1 MQFMKMSYKGFDFD
15 INPKDIKISMN
26 KGTTKYNTVYDE
38 QICKENGRS
47 CVVVLGKGYL
57 TGGDSAVRAFE
68 LVRVFNKKGS
78 DYLFLPN
85 SVPIKMLFTS
95 LDISYSSGKDRVEYS
110 FEFTQECNTKSEE
123 HSVGYTYA
131 LKNENL
137 FDIASRTGVQIESIV
152 KCNDIGDI
160 FAVREGEKIW
170 LI

>member
-1 MQFMKMSYKGFDFD
+1 MQFMKMNYKGFEFN
-15 INPKDIKISMN
+15 INPKDFKISMS
-26 KGTTKYNTVYDE
+26 KGTAKYNTVYAE
-38 QICKENGRS
+38 QICKENGRG
-47 CVVVLGKGYL
+47 CAVVSGKGYF
-57 TGGDSAVRAFE
+57 TGRDSALKAFE

-95 LDISYSSGKDRVEYS
+95 LDVSYSSGNDRVEYS

-123 HSVGYTYA
+123 HTVGYTYV
-131 LKNENL
+131 LENENL
-137 FDIASRTGVQIESIV
+137 FDVASRTGVQIESIV

>member
-1 MQFMKMSYKGFDFD
+1 MQFMKMSYKGFEFN
-15 INPKDIKISMN
+15 INPKNFKISMS
-26 KGTTKYNTVYDE
+26 KSTAKYNTVYDG
-38 QICKENGRS
+38 QICTEKGKG
-47 CVVVLGKGYL
+47 CAVVSGKGYFV
-57 TGGDSAVRAFE
+57 GADAAGKAFE

-85 SVPIKMLFTS
+85 SVPIKMHFTS
-95 LDISYSSGKDRVEYS
+95 LDISYSSGNDRVEYS

-123 HSVGYTYA
+123 HTVGYTYA
-131 LKNENL
+131 LENENL

-160 FAVREGEKIW
+160 FAVKEGEKIW